1 MRRQQE
7 DKLVV
12 VLGGS
17 RESIYSTAWSAKNM
31 WLFCGASYEG
41 KLLFGNVPS
50 EKERDTIRND
60 SFIEYSS
67 SAISPRSWLFL
78 NICGYRLLEQ
88 FLRFLLP

>member
-1 MRRQQE
+1 MKEKYGRRGKMMCRQQE

-50 EKERDTIRND
+50 EE
-60 SFIEYSS
+60 
-67 SAISPRSWLFL
+67 IST
-78 NICGYRLLEQ
+78 LLDEM
-88 FLRFLLP
+88 